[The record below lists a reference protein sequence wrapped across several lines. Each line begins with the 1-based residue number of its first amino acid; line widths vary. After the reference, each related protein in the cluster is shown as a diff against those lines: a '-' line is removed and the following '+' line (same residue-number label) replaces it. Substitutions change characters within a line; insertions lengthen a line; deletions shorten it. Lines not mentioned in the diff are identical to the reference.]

1 MKQDGTGTTWPDV
14 GLAIVEFAREDTL
27 PFLAVVVVMGIVL
40 WFLFPRATRMLEKSY
55 LSKLRKGGK
64 NGDNMRAEEEADAR
78 HNGER
83 DG

>member
-1 MKQDGTGTTWPDV
+1 MQQRPETTWPDV

-27 PFLAVVVVMGIVL
+27 PFLAVVVVLGAVL

-55 LSKLRKGGK
+55 LSKLRKGQTVK
-64 NGDNMRAEEEADAR
+64 PRARAEGDADEEHD
-78 HNGER
+78 GER